1 MLDVVRK
8 QHDGAD
14 FEWIGDYFVQ
24 NRRSKHRSYSKFKLS
39 GKTYTV
45 GDYVLIR
52 DDDSMDPE
60 ELRNCYVGR
69 IKSAFDTGEM
79 DQDHRFVTVAWYIR
93 AVELSP
99 SQQAKVANFDYFR
112 EVLVDERGLWSDTVD
127 AETIFGKCSVV
138 TMPATVSPKVAFE
151 IVDAEGNPLF
161 LCRYKIT
168 TRGITPVL
176 GPATPSSS
184 RKPSLKSRT
193 PSSLA
198 CEQSPSRVVHRSL
211 TTPTRKHGH
220 GHLTRDASSSVSG
233 RLCASVALRGTLT
246 DFPSPVKS
254 QSSPHKVLLVS
265 PIKMRRDH
273 ETWNCMQKSTP
284 PRLPQ
289 RSLKESELDDV
300 KATSG
305 KSVYASPARYRDRN
319 LGLLRDDVFATPP
332 PPQQESR
339 VVVMRRHKCHTEPA
353 GKAAASRADRVL
365 SLSAQRQQEQPRY
378 SRSGRLLKKS
388 RRLSFDS
395 DDDDASGTPRQT
407 TPRSRRK
414 LDMNAASLPTAPDVA
429 SEEACSNPS
438 KKVSTSKK
446 SPSPEDSD
454 VEIAVT
460 GKRTHSSRRA
470 PKNTLELCAKT
481 TRTPRRKSHSVAF
494 SEALEDSPRI
504 GSCSSPVPR
513 SGRKAKSVQ
522 ENCHETPPRGKTSN
536 QLRRAQSAR
545 CRTEP
550 RRPTASSGSHI
561 CERPAST
568 RSGRKVKSVRYT
580 EALESDDDVFTSEKE
595 EKQTPRSRRKLNL
608 SAKPRKL
615 ELNTGRECDTSDD
628 DQDPNFDEVFTSSSS
643 SSSGDEEDVDDDFET
658 PKKTGRKPSSAR
670 TPRTSAKKSSAAGTP
685 RTPRRSTLSLTPSVP
700 KRSHAVE
707 GPQTPL
713 DIAKS
718 RLHVSAVPTCLPCRE
733 QEFAD
738 IYSFVEGKLQDG
750 TGGCMYISGVPGTG
764 KTATV
769 HDVLRGLEESVEGG
783 YTQPFKFVEVNG
795 MKLTSPA
802 QCYSHILR
810 ALTGENATAEQA
822 AELLA
827 RRFERPGPRREPVV
841 LLVDELDLLWT
852 RKQQVLYN
860 LFEWPTKPNSKLI
873 VLTIANT
880 MDLPERLM
888 SNRVAS
894 RLGLTRM
901 TFHPYNHK
909 QLQEIV
915 LSRMQGLEA
924 FDPDAVQL
932 VARKVAAVSG
942 DARRALDVCRRAAE
956 IAELSVQDSP
966 KKLSRHVVGMAHVD
980 RAIQEMFS
988 SPKILA
994 MRCLSQQEQIFMR
1007 AVVAEFHRTGV
1018 EETTFS
1024 KVYNQHITICRLE
1037 GVKPPTFSEV
1047 SSISARLSGC
1057 RLLLS
1062 ELSTNDLFHK
1072 IQLNVSVDDVNYALK
1087 GS

>member
-8 QHDGAD
+8 HQGGVD

-24 NRRSKHRSYSKFKLS
+24 NRRSKHRSYSKFRLS

-60 ELRNCYVGR
+60 ELRNCYIGR

-79 DQDHRFVTVAWYIR
+79 EQDHWFVTVTWYVR

-99 SQQAKVANFDYFR
+99 SQQSKVADFDYFR
-112 EVLVDERGLWSDTVD
+112 EVLLDERGLWSDTVD
-127 AETIFGKCSVV
+127 VETIFGKCSVV
-138 TMPATVSPKVAFE
+138 TMAASVSPKVAFE

-168 TRGITPVL
+168 GRGVIPVL
-176 GPATPSSS
+176 APTMPSAS
-184 RKPSLKSRT
+184 RKPSSKSLT
-193 PSSLA
+193 PSSYA
-198 CEQSPSRVVHRSL
+198 REQPQSKVVHRSL
-211 TTPTRKHGH
+211 TTPTRKHGR
-220 GHLTRDASSSVSG
+220 GHHAQDSSSSVSRIG
-233 RLCASVALRGTLT
+233 ASVALEGTLT

-254 QSSPHKVLLVS
+254 RSSPHKVLLVS

-273 ETWNCMQKSTP
+273 EMWNCMQKSTP
-284 PRLPQ
+284 PPLPQ
-289 RSLKESELDDV
+289 RNMKSEIDDM
-300 KATSG
+300 KAMSE
-305 KSVYASPARYRDRN
+305 KSAYASPARNRDSN
-319 LGLLRDDVFATPP
+319 LGLLLDDVFVTPP
-332 PPQQESR
+332 HPQQASR
-339 VVVMRRHKCHTEPA
+339 VLVMRRHKCHTEPA
-353 GKAAASRADRVL
+353 GRAVASCAERVL
-365 SLSAQRQQEQPRY
+365 SLSSQRQQEQP
-378 SRSGRLLKKS
+378 
-388 RRLSFDS
+388 
-395 DDDDASGTPRQT
+395 SGTQRET

-414 LDMNAASLPTAPDVA
+414 LNMNAASVPTTPGLV
-429 SEEACSNPS
+429 SEEVSSNSSNKMPA
-438 KKVSTSKK
+438 SKK
-446 SPSPEDSD
+446 SPSPDNSD
-454 VEIAVT
+454 TEVAVT

-470 PKNTLELCAKT
+470 QKNTLELCAKT
-481 TRTPRRKSHSVAF
+481 TRTPRRKSRGVAF
-494 SEALEDSPRI
+494 SEALEEAPKV
-504 GSCSSPVPR
+504 GSCVSPLSR
-513 SGRKAKSVQ
+513 RGQKARSVQ
-522 ENCHETPPRGKTSN
+522 ENCHETPPRGKTSK
-536 QLRRAQSAR
+536 LLSRPQSAR
-545 CRTEP
+545 CHTEP
-550 RRPTASSGSHI
+550 RTPTASSGSRV
-561 CERPAST
+561 CGEPAST

-580 EALESDDDVFTSEKE
+580 EASESDDDVFTSEKE

-608 SAKPRKL
+608 SSKPRKL

-628 DQDPNFDEVFTSSSS
+628 DQDPNFDEVFASSSS
-643 SSSGDEEDVDDDFET
+643 SSDGEEDTDDFET
-658 PKKTGRKPSSAR
+658 PKKTGRKPSFAR

-769 HDVLRGLEESVEGG
+769 HDVLRVLQESVEGG
-783 YTQPFKFVEVNG
+783 YTQPFKFIEVNG

-827 RRFERPGPRREPVV
+827 RRFERPGPRRDPVV

-956 IAELSVQDSP
+956 IAELSVHDSP
-966 KKLSRHVVGMAHVD
+966 KKSSRHVVGMAHVD

-1007 AVVAEFHRTGV
+1007 AVVAEFHRTGI

-1072 IQLNVSVDDVNYALK
+1072 IQLNVSIDDVNYALK